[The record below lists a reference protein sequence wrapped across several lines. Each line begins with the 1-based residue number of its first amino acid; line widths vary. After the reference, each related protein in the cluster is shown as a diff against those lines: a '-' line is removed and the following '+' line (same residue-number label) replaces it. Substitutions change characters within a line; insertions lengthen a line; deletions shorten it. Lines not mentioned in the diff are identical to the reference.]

1 MKIIHCRP
9 PSKPVSIAPFDKSP
23 YKWENKFKLCL
34 RSDTIQFRFICGKV
48 TSLKKK
54 QYSIVNGKLAGR
66 YCKFNC
72 SSKNSI
78 PRPL

>member
-1 MKIIHCRP
+1 MGKQIQI
-9 PSKPVSIAPFDKSP
+9 VFEIWYDSISF
-23 YKWENKFKLCL
+23 
-34 RSDTIQFRFICGKV
+34 QFHMYKV

-54 QYSIVNGKLAGR
+54 QYPIVNGKLAGR